1 MVINEIVTQSITDC
15 GENFRTKMLVRHN
28 KIRELP
34 MMMFTIPTIKDSDSK
49 LITFPIF
56 SAHIP
61 SASAAF
67 LHKLVTNGAE
77 NFFISRNKMDS
88 VLDIINKI
96 CYNNH
101 CEGR

>member
-1 MVINEIVTQSITDC
+1 MVIHEIVIQSITNC

-28 KIRELP
+28 KIRQFP
-34 MMMFTIPTIKDSDSK
+34 MMMITILTIKNSDSK
-49 LITFPIF
+49 FITFPIF

-77 NFFISRNKMDS
+77 NFFVSRNKMDS
-88 VLDIINKI
+88 VLDIIDEI